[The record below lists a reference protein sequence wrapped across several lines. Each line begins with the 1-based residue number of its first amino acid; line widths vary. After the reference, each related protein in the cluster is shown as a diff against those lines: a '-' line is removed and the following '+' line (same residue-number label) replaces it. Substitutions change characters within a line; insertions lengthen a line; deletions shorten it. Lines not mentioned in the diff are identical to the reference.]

1 MAAREQ
7 EQRELEES
15 LDVVRTE
22 LSRTEQARKDASI
35 KVGPPAAHWTPLP
48 GSEPSQVGK
57 QLQGP
62 ETLWTELRK
71 PVFSLSSK
79 HSWNVHTRLPY

>member
-1 MAAREQ
+1 MRAELRAEIEKVAAREQ

-35 KVGPPAAHWTPLP
+35 KVRSPAPHQRPLIRCTT
-48 GSEPSQVGK
+48 SC
-57 QLQGP
+57 
-62 ETLWTELRK
+62 
-71 PVFSLSSK
+71 FSPT
-79 HSWNVHTRLPY
+79 VY